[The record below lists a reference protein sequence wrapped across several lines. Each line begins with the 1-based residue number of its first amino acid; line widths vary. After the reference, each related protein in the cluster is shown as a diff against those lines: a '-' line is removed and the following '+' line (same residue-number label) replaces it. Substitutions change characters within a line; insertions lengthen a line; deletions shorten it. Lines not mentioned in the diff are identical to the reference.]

1 MNLYK
6 AVAEIK
12 NTVNNMIPD
21 MLIMVVM
28 RSIERNDEA
37 HNLDHVVNVVKHAYE
52 LCDRM
57 DLSFKET
64 SMVLTGALCHDLGC
78 AYDRD
83 THHFISYGLV
93 FDYLERYGDSMF
105 TLTETKIIAE
115 SCLQHRAS
123 FKGTRNHIVAELVAL
138 ADRGKL
144 DKREYVKRSIQFH
157 TSRIGRNKEA
167 VIKEVSE
174 HIPDKFG
181 KEGYNWKTYP
191 EIGFRVYQDR
201 VNEFI
206 RFADTPKEVEE
217 LILSVMEEM
226 NY

>member
-1 MNLYK
+1 MNLYQS
-6 AVAEIK
+6 VSEIK

-21 MLIMVVM
+21 MLIMIVM
-28 RSIERNDEA
+28 RSVERNDDA
-37 HNLDHVVNVVKHAYE
+37 HNLDHVVKVVKHARE

-57 DLSFKET
+57 DLDFKTT

-93 FDYLERYGDSMF
+93 FDYLERYGESKF
-105 TLTETKIIAE
+105 TLEETKIIAE

-157 TSRIGRNKEA
+157 TSRVGRNKEA
-167 VIKEVSE
+167 VLKEVSL
-174 HIPDKFG
+174 HVPDKFG
-181 KEGYNWKTYP
+181 TDGYNWKTYP
-191 EIGFRVYQDR
+191 DIGFAIYHKQIE
-201 VNEFI
+201 EFI
-206 RFADTPKEVEE
+206 RFANNPKEVEE
-217 LILSVMEEM
+217 TILSVMKEM